1 MATDKPNLNILDFG
15 KPEKSNSI
23 IKVIG
28 VGGPPCTVFS
38 THYSKR
44 MNYGNSISKSIYA
57 NKPDNQGHLHA
68 QGQGRRL

>member
-28 VGGPPCTVFS
+28 VGSGGGHTI
-38 THYSKR
+38 KQ
-44 MNYGNSISKSIYA
+44 K
-57 NKPDNQGHLHA
+57 NKEGIHDV
-68 QGQGRRL
+68 